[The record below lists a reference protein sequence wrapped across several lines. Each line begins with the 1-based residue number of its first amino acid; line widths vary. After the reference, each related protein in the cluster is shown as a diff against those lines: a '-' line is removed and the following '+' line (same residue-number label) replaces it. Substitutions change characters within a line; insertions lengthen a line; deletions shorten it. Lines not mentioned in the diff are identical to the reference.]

1 MFDIK
6 TLKPIG
12 TEFAVSVV
20 CCVQVVHRPIA
31 VLCWTLFCAWFS
43 PPRAWFYC
51 YIVRSVRMCDENG

>member
-51 YIVRSVRMCDENG
+51 YIVRSV